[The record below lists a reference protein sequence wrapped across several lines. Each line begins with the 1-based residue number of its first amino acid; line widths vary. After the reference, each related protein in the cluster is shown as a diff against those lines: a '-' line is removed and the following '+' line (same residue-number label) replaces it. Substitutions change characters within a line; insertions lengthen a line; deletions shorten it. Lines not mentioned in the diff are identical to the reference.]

1 MTTSQ
6 LNLELSKIEKEIKI
20 LHSLLDFSVKLNDSS
35 ITSSIHST
43 MSKHCQRR
51 EEIELKMTMEG
62 KINIED
68 LPEQQQEYV
77 REYQRILHGLADI
90 QDQIIVLDGKAKYY
104 LEELDKLR
112 AKERAEFGEDNIL

>member
-51 EEIELKMTMEG
+51 EEIEVKLLSNRKQ
-62 KINIED
+62 KNKK
-68 LPEQQQEYV
+68 Y
-77 REYQRILHGLADI
+77 
-90 QDQIIVLDGKAKYY
+90 IID
-104 LEELDKLR
+104 
-112 AKERAEFGEDNIL
+112 DN